1 MRLNPRSIQMSALLT
16 ALVAIAPI
24 STDMYLPALPAI
36 GEAMGASTAS
46 VQLTLSFYLVGFAGA
61 QLILGPLSDRYG
73 RRPVLIGGA
82 SVFVLASVA
91 CYFAVDI
98 DSLIAARFF
107 QAIGACAGGA
117 VGRAAVRDIYETKE
131 SARLLAHM
139 GTAMAI
145 APLVAPLLGG
155 QLTHHFGW
163 EANFAGLGLFGFI
176 VLMITVALLPETN
189 IRPNPTALA
198 PRNMLENYLALARN
212 SEFRSYTLT
221 NAFSFGGLFA
231 FISGSSFVL
240 IGTFGLSPQTF
251 GFAFSAPVI
260 GYMAGTQIGA
270 RLAKTRGV
278 DEVVKLG
285 SFLGIIAG
293 LIGMAVT
300 AVHPSLM
307 SVIIPMF
314 AYTTAVGIV
323 MPNSMAGSIG
333 PFPHMAGAA
342 SALAGFTQMGM
353 AAGMG
358 ALVGLVHDGTALP
371 TMSVIA
377 LGGAFSYAYSRKIR
391 SIAED

>member
-1 MRLNPRSIQMSALLT
+1 MRLNPRSLQMSALLT

-36 GEAMGASTAS
+36 GDAFGASTAA

-61 QLILGPLSDRYG
+61 QLILGPLSDRFG

-82 SVFVLASVA
+82 SVFVLASLA
-91 CYFAVDI
+91 CVLANDI
-98 DSLIAARFF
+98 DALIAARFF

-145 APLVAPLLGG
+145 EPLVAPLLGG

-163 EANFAGLGLFGFI
+163 EANFVGLATFGAI
-176 VLMITVALLPETN
+176 VLMLTVSVLPETN
-189 IRPNPTALA
+189 THPNPSALA
-198 PRNMLENYLALARN
+198 PRNMLENYLALAKHPD
-212 SEFRSYTLT
+212 FRSFVLT

-240 IGTFGLSPQTF
+240 IGTFGLTAQTF
-251 GFAFSAPVI
+251 GFAFSAPVL

-270 RLAKTRGV
+270 RLSKTRDV
-278 DEVVKLG
+278 TQVVKLG
-285 SFLGIIAG
+285 SLLGLGAGIFGVLATIAQ
-293 LIGMAVT
+293 
-300 AVHPSLM
+300 PSLF
-307 SVIIPMF
+307 SVILPMF

-323 MPNSMAGSIG
+323 MPNSMAGAIG

-371 TMSVIA
+371 TMAVIA
-377 LGGAFSYAYSRKIR
+377 LSGVLSYIFSRQIR